1 MNLVGRVIGNRYE
14 IIEKI
19 GEGGMATVYK
29 AKCNIL
35 KRYVAVKVLR
45 DEFTTDEEFIKRF
58 NTEAQA
64 AASLTHPNIVSIYD
78 VGHEENI
85 YYIVMELVQGK
96 TLKEIINEDGALPWK
111 WALNVS
117 IQVAS
122 ALEMAHKNNIVHRDI
137 KPHNIIIT
145 EDGIA
150 KVTDFGIAKAVSNST
165 ITAFGTTIGSVHY
178 FSPEHARGGYTDAK
192 SDLYSLGVVMYEM
205 LTGRVPFDADTP
217 VSIALKHMQEKPIEP
232 IKLNPTIP
240 YAVNKIIMKAREKEP
255 NGRYQTATEM
265 LKDLSMALKN
275 PEGDFVEQKDF
286 TNQYTQRIPT
296 LGEQEYIKNDKIED
310 DEEQEEP
317 KNKMSKK
324 KKIIITI
331 AIILGIILIPIIG
344 FFGTKALMDAGVP
357 KDVDLPNLVGKT
369 LEEAN
374 KEIEGTDITL
384 EQTEEFNAD
393 VEAGKIISQDPPY
406 VDGYTVKENSTIKIV
421 ISKGTE
427 KAVVENVKGKT
438 YEEAVQIL
446 EKANLK
452 VERVDQTSQTVEA
465 GIVIDQEPGEDEEVN
480 AGDTVKLYVS
490 SGTGIE
496 QVEVE
501 NVVGKTEEEATSILT
516 KAGLKVNVGY
526 KEDSSKAT
534 DTVLSQDPVAGEKID
549 EGSTVTIVVNTYRK
563 PQTATIYVNVKSLVP
578 ASLQGSE
585 STNTTD
591 GETAKEVQVQ
601 LTIGEGRTET
611 RTTSAST
618 ENLAI
623 EIQGNGQV
631 ELSLKIS
638 NPNNSNDVYYQSS
651 GNRTFDFDTQ
661 TSYTFK

>member
-240 YAVNKIIMKAREKEP
+240 YAVNKIIMKAMEKDP
-255 NGRYQTATEM
+255 NERYQSATEM

-490 SGTGIE
+490 SGTGIK

-526 KEDSSKAT
+526 KEDSSKPT
-534 DTVLSQDPVAGEKID
+534 DTVLSQDVAEGEKVD
-549 EGSTVTIVVNTYRK
+549 EGTTVTIVVNTYRK
-563 PQTATIYVNVKSLVP
+563 LQTASIYVNVKELVP
-578 ASLQGSE
+578 ASLQGTE
-585 STNTTD
+585 TTNTTD
-591 GETAKEVQVQ
+591 GEAAKDVKVQ
-601 LTIGEGRTET
+601 LTVGEGTPQT
-611 RTTSAST
+611 TTTSADTSS
-618 ENLAI
+618 LKI
-623 EIQGNGQV
+623 DIQGTGQV
-631 ELSLKIS
+631 EIALKIS
-638 NPNNSNDVYYQSS
+638 SS
-651 GNRTFDFDTQ
+651 TDNEIYTRSIIFDFDTQ
-661 TSYTFK
+661 TSYTFKKN

>member
-1 MNLVGRVIGNRYE
+1 
-14 IIEKI
+14 
-19 GEGGMATVYK
+19 
-29 AKCNIL
+29 
-35 KRYVAVKVLR
+35 
-45 DEFTTDEEFIKRF
+45 
-58 NTEAQA
+58 
-64 AASLTHPNIVSIYD
+64 
-78 VGHEENI
+78 
-85 YYIVMELVQGK
+85 ME
-96 TLKEIINEDGALPWK
+96 
-111 WALNVS
+111 S
-117 IQVAS
+117 
-122 ALEMAHKNNIVHRDI
+122 
-137 KPHNIIIT
+137 
-145 EDGIA
+145 
-150 KVTDFGIAKAVSNST
+150 
-165 ITAFGTTIGSVHY
+165 
-178 FSPEHARGGYTDAK
+178 K
-192 SDLYSLGVVMYEM
+192 S
-205 LTGRVPFDADTP
+205 
-217 VSIALKHMQEKPIEP
+217 
-232 IKLNPTIP
+232 
-240 YAVNKIIMKAREKEP
+240 
-255 NGRYQTATEM
+255 
-265 LKDLSMALKN
+265 
-275 PEGDFVEQKDF
+275 
-286 TNQYTQRIPT
+286 
-296 LGEQEYIKNDKIED
+296 IKNDKIED

-490 SGTGIE
+490 SGTGIK

-516 KAGLKVNVGY
+516 
-526 KEDSSKAT
+526 
-534 DTVLSQDPVAGEKID
+534 
-549 EGSTVTIVVNTYRK
+549 
-563 PQTATIYVNVKSLVP
+563 
-578 ASLQGSE
+578 
-585 STNTTD
+585 
-591 GETAKEVQVQ
+591 
-601 LTIGEGRTET
+601 
-611 RTTSAST
+611 
-618 ENLAI
+618 
-623 EIQGNGQV
+623 
-631 ELSLKIS
+631 
-638 NPNNSNDVYYQSS
+638 
-651 GNRTFDFDTQ
+651 
-661 TSYTFK
+661 